1 MKINLIFAHS
11 QNNVIGCYN
20 QLPWHL
26 PEDLQH
32 FRDLTQDQIVLMGR
46 KTYES
51 LPVSYRPLPGRI
63 NIVLSRDEQFKNNN
77 QSEQT
82 WVYSTVSDFIEDY
95 YQQDSGF
102 QQKELFIIGG
112 QSVYERLIAIAT
124 RIYETV
130 IYKHFEGDAYGPVI
144 DSSIW
149 TCVKTSDI
157 KNYNGLSYQ
166 FKEHWRTSCLSL
178 FQK

>member
-1 MKINLIFAHS
+1 MKINLILARS

-20 QLPWHL
+20 QLPWHI

-32 FRDLTQDQIVLMGR
+32 FRDLTKDQIVLMGR

-51 LPVSYRPLPGRI
+51 LPVSFRPLPDRV
-63 NIVLSRDEQFKNNN
+63 NVVLSRDEQFKQLNH
-77 QSEQT
+77 SEQT
-82 WVYSTVSDFIEDY
+82 LVFSNVSDFIEHY
-95 YQQDSGF
+95 YQQDSEF

-124 RIYETV
+124 RIYETA
-130 IYKHFEGDAYGPVI
+130 IYQHFEGDAYGPTI
-144 DSSIW
+144 DSDVW
-149 TCVKTSDI
+149 TCVKTSEI
-157 KNYNGLSYQ
+157 KNYNGISYQ
-166 FKEHWRTSCLSL
+166 FKEHRRTSCLSL

>member
-1 MKINLIFAHS
+1 MKINLIFARS

-63 NIVLSRDEQFKNNN
+63 NVVLSRDEHFKNNH

-82 WVYSTVSDFIEDY
+82 WVYSSVSDFIEDY
-95 YQQDSGF
+95 YQQDSEF

-124 RIYETV
+124 RVYETV

-157 KNYNGLSYQ
+157 KNYNGLNYQ
-166 FKEHWRTSCLSL
+166 FKEHRRTSCLSL